1 MERSTVTGSSQ
12 QARRTLQAGF
22 TLLELMIVI
31 SIIIILAAITLPQY
45 QKTIMHTREAV
56 LRDDLRKMR
65 SLIDQFAADKGKLP
79 QSLDELVSDGYMR
92 EVPVDP
98 FTNQKDWAISMG
110 EDPNSLNGEQ
120 GMTDVHSNSSETSSE
135 GTPYSEWLLSEIR
148 MANLISRIVEPWYPA
163 NAIGLEENLA
173 SVVQLERVKGNV
185 CRLKRAATAPIDAA
199 LLRPSFD
206 EPNIQNGKQLAA
218 VLNALAIGAGLLRQK
233 RWSLTLPETT
243 TRTTVFTIETQP
255 QSGAE
260 LQEVLKWK
268 IERNFGAPV
277 EELSI
282 SRERLQKDAQG
293 RDRYLAIAVKK
304 SVVAEYERLLDALRW
319 RAGLILPRHLGEAQ
333 WLVRNGVS
341 GDSLLLSGSGQ
352 GFTGGVFRPKQRT

>member
-12 QARRTLQAGF
+12 QARHTLQAGF

-31 SIIIILAAITLPQY
+31 SIIIILAAITLAQY

-135 GTPYSEWLLSEIR
+135 GTPYSEW
-148 MANLISRIVEPWYPA
+148 
-163 NAIGLEENLA
+163 
-173 SVVQLERVKGNV
+173 
-185 CRLKRAATAPIDAA
+185 
-199 LLRPSFD
+199 
-206 EPNIQNGKQLAA
+206 
-218 VLNALAIGAGLLRQK
+218 
-233 RWSLTLPETT
+233 
-243 TRTTVFTIETQP
+243 
-255 QSGAE
+255 
-260 LQEVLKWK
+260 
-268 IERNFGAPV
+268 
-277 EELSI
+277 
-282 SRERLQKDAQG
+282 
-293 RDRYLAIAVKK
+293 
-304 SVVAEYERLLDALRW
+304 
-319 RAGLILPRHLGEAQ
+319 
-333 WLVRNGVS
+333 
-341 GDSLLLSGSGQ
+341 
-352 GFTGGVFRPKQRT
+352 